1 MTEPTPQDAPNTGAM
16 IALVPTPE
24 DAARLAIEGGE
35 PVDELHCTVL
45 YLGEAADF
53 EPEEQQSILDW
64 AEIMAANWER
74 VDGTAFAPAFFNPDG
89 GEDGEKEPCAVL
101 VLNGS
106 ELAEFYETTA
116 ADVTDLVA
124 LPEQHLPY
132 IPHITLVHLGEP
144 ITANDMF
151 DLTDF
156 IARCGPLSFDR
167 LRVSFGEE
175 TADIPLGEPP
185 ADEPIDEPTDEP
197 TAEPAPEPV
206 AEPTPAPEPPTAPA
220 MAASS
225 RIVVNECPFCHTLHW
240 GPCSV

>member
-1 MTEPTPQDAPNTGAM
+1 MTEPTSQDAPNTGAM
-16 IALVPTPE
+16 IALVPTAA
-24 DAARLAIEGGE
+24 DAARLAIDGGE
-35 PVDELHCTVL
+35 PIEELHCTVL

-89 GEDGEKEPCAVL
+89 GDDGSKEPCAVL
-101 VLNGS
+101 VLNGP

-132 IPHITLVHLGEP
+132 IPHITLAYMGEP
-144 ITANDMF
+144 ITANDVF

-156 IARCGPLSFDR
+156 IARCGPVSFDR

-175 TADIPLGEPP
+175 TTDIPLGEQADEP
-185 ADEPIDEPTDEP
+185 ADEPVDEP
-197 TAEPAPEPV
+197 ASEPV
-206 AEPTPAPEPPTAPA
+206 AEPDPAPEIPAAPA
-220 MAASS
+220 MTAGS